1 MKSSLK
7 IFAFVIAVLAFYSYV
22 GNTVPQ
28 KITYPPESADLSQDM
43 TPDELA
49 IAGADIVAGKGT
61 CLGCHTVGSQDSGL
75 RFPDLGGIATKAS
88 TRIAGMSALEYLA
101 HSLYEPNEFIV
112 DGFLAGMPAIN
123 RPPIG
128 LTDDEIKAVIAYLQS
143 LGGNPSVTLATDV
156 GYVTEVS
163 AIAPAPSGGATVGA
177 GLDGPGVFTTYLCN
191 TCHSIDSP
199 DPLVGPSLFDVGSR
213 LSKAEIYEAVM
224 EPDATLAEGFPGGVM
239 STTVNALGFYQKV
252 SPEELRSLVNYLAE
266 QQGN

>member
-7 IFAFVIAVLAFYSYV
+7 IFGFVIVVLAFYSYV

-28 KITYPPESADLSQDM
+28 KITYPPESADLSADM

-49 IAGADIVAGKGT
+49 LAGADLVAGKGT

-75 RFPDLGGIATKAS
+75 RFPDLGGIATRAS
-88 TRIAGMSALEYLA
+88 TQIAGMSALEYLA
-101 HSLYEPNEFIV
+101 HSLYEPDEFIV

-123 RPPIG
+123 KPPIG
-128 LTDDEIKAVIAYLQS
+128 LTDDEIKAVVAYLES
-143 LGGNPSVTLATDV
+143 LGGTPSVTLATDL
-156 GYVTEVS
+156 GYITEVS
-163 AIAPAPSGGATVGA
+163 AIAPAPAGAALGA

-191 TCHSIDSP
+191 TCHSIDAP
-199 DPLVGPSLFDVGSR
+199 NPLVGPSLFDVGSR
-213 LSKAEIYEAVM
+213 LSNAEIYEAVM
-224 EPDATLAEGFPGGVM
+224 DPDASLSEGFPGGVM
-239 STTVNALGFYQKV
+239 PATLNALGFYQKV